1 MSAIKPPRTYPE
13 QLEILKSRGLV
24 VTNEPEAL
32 HILEHH
38 NYYRL
43 SAYRFPLTEHDNPDR
58 YLEGAT
64 FDDLWAL
71 YCFDRGLRHL
81 VNEACKRIEISVR
94 ARWAYV
100 LGHACGPQAYENP
113 LNFKR
118 RDRHAAHLASLDEEL
133 DRSDEVFVSHYR
145 SKYGMKRPP
154 IWAACEVMSFGIL
167 SRFYSNI
174 KYDREK
180 KKIAMTYQ
188 LSIDSLKSLLEHA
201 VYLRNLCAHHS
212 RLWNRRLTITVALPV
227 SRPADLIPNFYAPEN
242 RRIYNSLVLLVHMLK
257 IIEPMTHWPNR
268 LVLHLQGLKPKFI
281 HHMGFPDDWKSRSIW
296 QGIIESV
303 DKQAEKEKR
312 QV

>member
-13 QLEILKSRGLV
+13 QLEILKSRGLF

-58 YLEGAT
+58 FLEGAT

-71 YCFDRGLRHL
+71 YCFDRGLRQL

-100 LGHACGPQAYENP
+100 LGHACGPQAYEIP
-113 LNFKR
+113 LNFKNR
-118 RDRHAAHLASLDEEL
+118 IRHAAHLESLDGEL

-154 IWAACEVMSFGIL
+154 IWAACEVMSFGLL

-174 KYDREK
+174 RHDRDK
-180 KKIAMTYQ
+180 KRIANTYQ
-188 LSIDSLKSLLEHA
+188 LSVDGLKSLLEHA

-268 LVLHLQGLKPKFI
+268 LVHHLQGLNPKFI
-281 HHMGFPDDWKSRSIW
+281 HHMGFPYDWQSRSIW
-296 QGIIESV
+296 QGIISSG
-303 DKQAEKEKR
+303 DK
-312 QV
+312 